1 MKKTHLYLFLS
12 AAIAVSI
19 SLSSC
24 NMACKKGSGN
34 VKSETRTINNFS
46 QLSLEGGSYKVI
58 LTQGPTVSLKI
69 TGDDNLMGDI
79 ESDVSGNKLTVK
91 TEGNICPSG
100 ETVLNITVKDLSYL
114 GTSGMV
120 DISSDGK
127 IITKDIEFDFSG
139 TTKLTLNLE
148 AANVTTTGSGMI
160 DLTLTGQATTHK
172 VAVSGS
178 AQIDALDFVVGKY
191 DIESSGA
198 GSYKI
203 NVLTNLKVN
212 TSGTSDI
219 QYRGNPA
226 NVDNNQSGAGSIKK
240 ID

>member
-24 NMACKKGSGN
+24 NMSFKKG
-34 VKSETRTINNFS
+34 
-46 QLSLEGGSYKVI
+46 
-58 LTQGPTVSLKI
+58 
-69 TGDDNLMGDI
+69 
-79 ESDVSGNKLTVK
+79 
-91 TEGNICPSG
+91 CPSG
-100 ETVLNITVKDLSYL
+100 ETLLNITVKDLSYL

-226 NVDNNQSGAGSIKK
+226 NNNQSGAGSIKK